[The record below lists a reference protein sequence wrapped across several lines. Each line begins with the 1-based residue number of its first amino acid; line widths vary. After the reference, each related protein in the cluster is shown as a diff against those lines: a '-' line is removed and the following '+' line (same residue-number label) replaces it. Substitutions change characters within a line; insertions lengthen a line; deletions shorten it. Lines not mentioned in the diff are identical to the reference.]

1 VADAF
6 VLTFASDAA
15 TVIHGSAWG
24 AGSWN
29 KPITRTIHRI
39 A

>member
-1 VADAF
+1 

-15 TVIHGSAWG
+15 TVSYGTSASG
-24 AGSWN
+24 VWN
-29 KPITRTIHRI
+29 KPLRRNLPRL